1 MIANVK
7 EINNKNKTILQI
19 THKQVYYTGCKNC
32 VKTLSYPTFYYIAIK
47 KASLSTLGFSC

>member
-19 THKQVYYTGCKNC
+19 THKQVYYAGCKNC
-32 VKTLSYPTFYYIAIK
+32 VKTLSYPPFYSIAIK

>member
-32 VKTLSYPTFYYIAIK
+32 VKTLSYPPFYYIAIK